1 VTVRTDIRIEALSK
15 QYATA
20 AGVVQ
25 ALDGVSLA
33 IEAGESLAVTGPSGC
48 GKSTLLGLIAGLER
62 PSSGSVSLG
71 GRVISHLPERAREC
85 IRREQIGLVFQA
97 DNLLPF
103 LTALEN
109 VAVPLA
115 LRGHTGGYERCSGLL
130 ARLGL
135 AEHAGKLPD
144 QLSGGQRQRVAVARA
159 LVHEPHVILADE
171 PTGALD
177 GASGEA
183 VLQALRTAQLELG
196 AILIVVTHDRA
207 VAARLD
213 RQLSLRDGRPVD
225 GAGPSHG
232 DEPRSH
238 A

>member
-1 VTVRTDIRIEALSK
+1 VTALPGISIESLSK
-15 QYATA
+15 HYVTA
-20 AGVVQ
+20 AGVVR
-25 ALDGVSLA
+25 AVDGVSFEL
-33 IEAGESLAVTGPSGC
+33 EPGGSLAVTGPSGC
-48 GKSTLLGLIAGLER
+48 GKSTLLGLIGGLET
-62 PSSGSVSLG
+62 PTSGSVSLG
-71 GRVISHLPERAREC
+71 GQIISSLPERARER
-85 IRREQIGLVFQA
+85 IRRDQVGLVFQA

-115 LRGHTGGYERCSGLL
+115 LGGATGGYERCAALL

-159 LVHEPHVILADE
+159 LIHEPRAILADE

-177 GASGEA
+177 SDSAAAVVDVLLDAQRRLGAS
-183 VLQALRTAQLELG
+183 
-196 AILIVVTHDRA
+196 LIVVTHDRA
-207 VAARLD
+207 LAGRLD
-213 RQLSLRDGRPVD
+213 RRLSLRDGRP
-225 GAGPSHG
+225 A
-232 DEPRSH
+232 H

>member
-1 VTVRTDIRIEALSK
+1 VTPRACITIEALSK
-15 QYATA
+15 QYATG
-20 AGVVQ
+20 AGVVH
-25 ALDGVSLA
+25 ALDGVSLV
-33 IEAGESLAVTGPSGC
+33 IEAGESVAVTGPSGC

-71 GRVISHLPERAREC
+71 GRVISDLSERARER
-85 IRREQIGLVFQA
+85 IRREQVGLLFQA

-103 LTALEN
+103 LTTLEN

-115 LRGHTGGYERCSGLL
+115 LLGQTRDYERCSGLL

-159 LVHEPHVILADE
+159 LVHRPHVILADE

-177 GASGEA
+177 GASAEM
-183 VLQALRTAQLELG
+183 VLDALRTAQLELG
-196 AILIVVTHDRA
+196 AILIVVTHDCA

-213 RQLSLRDGRPVD
+213 RRLSLRDGRAVD
-225 GAGPSHG
+225 GAPADT
-232 DEPRSH
+232 DEPRRH